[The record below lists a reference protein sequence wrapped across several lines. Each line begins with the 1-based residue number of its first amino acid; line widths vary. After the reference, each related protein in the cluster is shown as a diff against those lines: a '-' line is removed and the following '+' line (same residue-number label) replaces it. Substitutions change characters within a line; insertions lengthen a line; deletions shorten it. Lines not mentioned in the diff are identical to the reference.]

1 MIVKQI
7 KIEKNQLQ
15 PTGKATLQRDL
26 LARYMLLAGY
36 ITYIVQIETGLTAKK
51 IRSIRRSLIDE
62 GFPEERRSRASR
74 TSRTLLN
81 NRRAKAA
88 ASLAVSLYYRFGGEK
103 IFETI
108 SIEALTKAYS
118 MYVSIIQE
126 VPYDRNFCFK
136 EPIFSISDLW
146 MFANELRSGES
157 VIFNCQSCKCD
168 YYSATEEPTLIDC
181 PFCDTSI

>member
-1 MIVKQI
+1 MIVKQ
-7 KIEKNQLQ
+7 KNLAMNQLQ
-15 PTGKATLQRDL
+15 PTGKANLQRDL

-51 IRSIRRSLIDE
+51 IRSIRRSLIEE

-81 NRRAKAA
+81 NRKSKAA
-88 ASLAVSLYYRFGGEK
+88 ASLSMSLYCRFGGEK

-118 MYVSIIQE
+118 MYISILQE
-126 VPYDRNFCFK
+126 TPYDPSFCFK
-136 EPIFSISDLW
+136 EPVFSISDVW
-146 MFANELRSGES
+146 MFANELRSGEA
-157 VIFNCQSCKCD
+157 VIFNCPSCKCD
-168 YYSATEEPTLIDC
+168 YYSANEEPTLIDC